1 MKKRLLFNDRALPVL
16 SLFLLV
22 TFLGCANNQT
32 IELYVAVDGTDTAN
46 GSISEPFATIPKAVE
61 AVRELRKK
69 GNANPAT
76 IYLRE
81 GRHQLNQTLVLGVE
95 DGLPPATESTAA
107 EQYGAGRSKAPAHL
121 TFATRKSE

>member
-1 MKKRLLFNDRALPVL
+1 MGALFRMREKSNDRAVCLRRRKRH
-16 SLFLLV
+16 
-22 TFLGCANNQT
+22 
-32 IELYVAVDGTDTAN
+32 AN
-46 GSISEPFATIPKAVE
+46 GSISKPFATIPKAVE